1 LIGLLFPVL
10 FPFFIDGEKRKTTRE
25 SSLLLNEY
33 NIRIHIY
40 FVVALNNHSRNNSM
54 CQIGTSE
61 EKMSPND
68 GNHQHID
75 ELITRHNDIKYF
87 VDLYTAALHLR

>member
-1 LIGLLFPVL
+1 
-10 FPFFIDGEKRKTTRE
+10 
-25 SSLLLNEY
+25 
-33 NIRIHIY
+33 
-40 FVVALNNHSRNNSM
+40 M

-68 GNHQHID
+68 GNHQHIE
-75 ELITRHNDIKYF
+75 ELIHRTNDIKYF

>member
-1 LIGLLFPVL
+1 MRLVGVFFFLLFFSYNL
-10 FPFFIDGEKRKTTRE
+10 DGRRGRNKNERIFSFIKEFYCF
-25 SSLLLNEY
+25 L
-33 NIRIHIY
+33 
-40 FVVALNNHSRNNSM
+40 ALNNHSM

-68 GNHQHID
+68 DNHQRI
-75 ELITRHNDIKYF
+75 EEFSTQNNEIKYL

>member
-1 LIGLLFPVL
+1 MFL
-10 FPFFIDGEKRKTTRE
+10 
-25 SSLLLNEY
+25 
-33 NIRIHIY
+33 
-40 FVVALNNHSRNNSM
+40 ALNNSM

-68 GNHQHID
+68 GNHPHID

>member
-1 LIGLLFPVL
+1 
-10 FPFFIDGEKRKTTRE
+10 
-25 SSLLLNEY
+25 
-33 NIRIHIY
+33 
-40 FVVALNNHSRNNSM
+40 M

-68 GNHQHID
+68 VNHQHIE
-75 ELITRHNDIKYF
+75 ELIHRTNDIKYF

>member
-1 LIGLLFPVL
+1 MGESFLFSL
-10 FPFFIDGEKRKTTRE
+10 F
-25 SSLLLNEY
+25 Y
-33 NIRIHIY
+33 IRHIY
-40 FVVALNNHSRNNSM
+40 FFFFLALNNHSRNNSM

-68 GNHQHID
+68 VNHQHIE
-75 ELITRHNDIKYF
+75 ELIHRTNDIKYF

>member
-1 LIGLLFPVL
+1 VFLFSLTEKREKQRENLLFCL
-10 FPFFIDGEKRKTTRE
+10 QKT
-25 SSLLLNEY
+25 LNEY
-33 NIRIHIY
+33 DIRIHIY